1 MKITSVRGVLVALS
15 CVSMTLA
22 SGCTVVAGGGT
33 SDHGLKVPPEPSP
46 AATAAGGLKAAA
58 LSGADVAGFTVKV
71 PGDGAVPRREDVA
84 AEERC
89 APVAFALVGAVVGKA
104 EETVTRQV
112 VDGKGAA
119 TTVTLGAYEKDGAQ
133 QAMTELSDAVE
144 ACAKG
149 FDVSV
154 KGERQ
159 RVTKVD
165 RELAPQGAEQTMAF
179 GITTDKGTG
188 KLVVARKGGALGYF
202 TAPVLPQAVVDAQ
215 LVKLG

>member
-1 MKITSVRGVLVALS
+1 MRRRFGVASAVT
-15 CVSMTLA
+15 VLA
-22 SGCTVVAGGGT
+22 PLTACTVAAGGGS
-33 SDHGLKVPPEPSP
+33 SDHGLKRPPEPSP
-46 AATAAGGLKAAA
+46 AATVGGLKAAA

-71 PGDGAVPRREDVA
+71 PGDGAAPRREDVA

-89 APVAFALVGAVVGKA
+89 APVAFGLVGAVVGKA

-112 VDGKGAA
+112 VDAKGAA

-165 RELAPQGAEQTMAF
+165 RELAPQGAEQAMAF
-179 GITTDKGTG
+179 GITTDKGTV